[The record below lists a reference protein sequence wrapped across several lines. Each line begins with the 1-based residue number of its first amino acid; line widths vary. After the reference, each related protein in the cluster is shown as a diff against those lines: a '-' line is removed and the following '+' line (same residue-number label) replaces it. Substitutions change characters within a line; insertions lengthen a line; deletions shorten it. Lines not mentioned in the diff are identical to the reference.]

1 MNTRFEVDD
10 AENLKLNLQNLRE
23 TLQGEWSSVLS
34 AWQNLQGVW
43 NDQQRDKFE
52 DYFQK
57 ILSDY
62 QTIDQATEK
71 YTQQLSEQIQIAQN
85 ISEKRN
91 ALNK

>member
-10 AENLKLNLQNLRE
+10 AENLKLNLDNLRE
-23 TLQGEWSSVLS
+23 TLQEEWSSVLS

-62 QTIDQATEK
+62 RTIEQATAK
-71 YTQQLSEQIQIAQN
+71 CTQQLSEQIQIAQN